1 MEKDEN
7 LILTIDISS
16 NSVKVGLVSEQ
27 LKIKIYNAQELK
39 IYNEDLDGFAKRFD
53 MDDLWKKVILGMDF
67 VLSKF
72 KNKRIIGLS
81 TCTQRIASVF
91 LDEKGNA
98 VYGGPNIDIRGID
111 SAYLIDLSLIHI

>member
-16 NSVKVGLVSEQ
+16 NSVKVGLVSDQ

-53 MDDLWKKVILGMDF
+53 MDDLWKKVIMGMDF
-67 VLSKF
+67 VLSKS
-72 KNKRIIGLS
+72 KNKRIVGLS
-81 TCTQRIASVF
+81 TCTQRIAF
-91 LDEKGNA
+91 
-98 VYGGPNIDIRGID
+98 VYVVVVI
-111 SAYLIDLSLIHI
+111 